1 MLNQNTSPSFS
12 FSLNTLTKHKE
23 SGLEIE
29 HVISRKS
36 QPLVS
41 KQSSEGFSDFGVGQA
56 GLKVP
61 KRPLRSR
68 GPEGSYTS
76 SILIFLI
83 QMSIRTFV
91 SINYCGRKCRF

>member
-29 HVISRKS
+29 HIISRKS

-56 GLKVP
+56 GLNV
-61 KRPLRSR
+61 
-68 GPEGSYTS
+68 PEGSYTS

-83 QMSIRTFV
+83 QMSIQTFV